1 MAPDFTN
8 LNAVVDGEFKTVSL
22 SDYAGKYLVIVF
34 YPFDFTYVC
43 PTELIAFSDNVQKFR
58 DIGAEVIGVSTDS
71 HFTHLAWI
79 KTDRGNGG
87 LGKIDYPLIA
97 DISK

>member
-43 PTELIAFSDNVQKFR
+43 PTELIAFSDNV
-58 DIGAEVIGVSTDS
+58 
-71 HFTHLAWI
+71 
-79 KTDRGNGG
+79 
-87 LGKIDYPLIA
+87 
-97 DISK
+97 